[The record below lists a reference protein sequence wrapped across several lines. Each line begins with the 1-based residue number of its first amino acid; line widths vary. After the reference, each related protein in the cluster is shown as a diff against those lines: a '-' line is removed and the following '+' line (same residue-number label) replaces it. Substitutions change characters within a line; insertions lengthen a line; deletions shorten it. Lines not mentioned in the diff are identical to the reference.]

1 MRGVSSRAG
10 VSLLAVLASCAGA
23 NLEAPVSER
32 AAPADAGPGED
43 VTVSA
48 PREAGAST
56 ADVTTAPGCGE
67 LASARTAFVCA
78 PDGMSRGKCPDGV
91 TPLREACARGCLRAE
106 TGKDA
111 VCMGTTNTWSCSGAY
126 GTTKVEDGDY
136 YLTAFGC
143 WVDAVGGKH
152 GDPGDNC
159 IPACLA
165 TLKARGL
172 CVAADTGKACEE
184 RITWFVAD
192 SARFGCGA
200 RVRVSNPANGRSVVA
215 AVIDAGPA
223 CFVERS
229 VSHAILDASGRVNR
243 ELFGSD
249 RGAVDRSLVHVV
261 EVDPRTPL
269 GP

>member
-1 MRGVSSRAG
+1 
-10 VSLLAVLASCAGA
+10 
-23 NLEAPVSER
+23 
-32 AAPADAGPGED
+32 
-43 VTVSA
+43 
-48 PREAGAST
+48 
-56 ADVTTAPGCGE
+56 
-67 LASARTAFVCA
+67 
-78 PDGMSRGKCPDGV
+78 
-91 TPLREACARGCLRAE
+91 
-106 TGKDA
+106 
-111 VCMGTTNTWSCSGAY
+111 MGTTNTWSCPGSF

-136 YLTAFGC
+136 YITAFGC
-143 WVDAVGGKH
+143 WVDAIGGRH

-159 IPACLA
+159 IPACLD

-200 RVRVSNPANGRSVVA
+200 KVRVSNPANGRSVVA

-223 CFVERS
+223 CSVERS

-243 ELFGSD
+243 ELFGAD
-249 RGAVDRSLVHVV
+249 QGAVDRALVHVV
-261 EVDPRTPL
+261 EVDPGAPL